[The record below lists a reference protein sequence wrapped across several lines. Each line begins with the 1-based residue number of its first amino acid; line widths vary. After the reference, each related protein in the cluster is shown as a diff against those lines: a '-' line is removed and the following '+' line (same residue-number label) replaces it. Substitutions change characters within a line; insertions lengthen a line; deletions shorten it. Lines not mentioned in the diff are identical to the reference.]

1 MTRTSPGGFGN
12 IHVNGTLKKK
22 NILDACKAIY
32 EPLAGHSKSGRALLQ
47 YCGRSINRLKVEQCK
62 NVGQWVI
69 YCCMNSIFYF

>member
-12 IHVNGTLKKK
+12 INVNGTLKKK
-22 NILDACKAIY
+22 NILHACKAIY
-32 EPLAGHSKSGRALLQ
+32 QSLAGHSKSGRALLQ

-69 YCCMNSIFYF
+69 YCCINSIFYF